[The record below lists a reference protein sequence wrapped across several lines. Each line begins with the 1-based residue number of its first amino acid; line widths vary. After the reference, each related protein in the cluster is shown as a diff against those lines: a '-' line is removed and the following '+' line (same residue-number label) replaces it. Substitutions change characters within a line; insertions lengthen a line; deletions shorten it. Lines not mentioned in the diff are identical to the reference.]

1 MASDTE
7 TNGLPDD
14 ASAFRSG
21 GTHEAVPCE
30 NCKKLERSLQIER
43 GVRETMGILYEKI
56 ARNHDEM
63 FIKLQAIREAALG
76 EISGVEVVL
85 PDELEPQAERE

>member
-1 MASDTE
+1 
-7 TNGLPDD
+7 
-14 ASAFRSG
+14 
-21 GTHEAVPCE
+21 
-30 NCKKLERSLQIER
+30 
-43 GVRETMGILYEKI
+43 MGILYEKI